1 MPHGRFR
8 FEGDLSRF
16 LLPSERGRETVRS
29 WSDTD
34 TIMHVIEA
42 IGVPH
47 TEVDRIERSGDLIR
61 VVPRLPERLRNP
73 RLVLDQHLGR
83 LAAYLR
89 MLGFDV
95 WHTVPAPDKEL
106 AATSSRDDRVLLT
119 R

>member
-1 MPHGRFR
+1 MPQGRFR

-29 WSDTD
+29 WGDTD

-47 TEVDRIERSGDLIR
+47 TEVDRIEQNGDLIC
-61 VVPRLPERLRNP
+61 VFPRLLDRTPNP
-73 RLVLDQHLGR
+73 RFALDQHLGR

-95 WHTVPAPDKEL
+95 LHTVPAPDKEL

-119 R
+119 